1 MDNATFDK
9 GGCIQQP
16 WRLLYLSKELIL
28 RNVKIII
35 DFSRFCN
42 KNALLP
48 CLEFQDSNPKEECPQ
63 TDMYL
68 LVVKSSELNIY

>member
-1 MDNATFDK
+1 MDLALF
-9 GGCIQQP
+9 P
-16 WRLLYLSKELIL
+16 YRLPIRKYLSKELIL
-28 RNVKIII
+28 RNIKFII
-35 DFSRFCN
+35 DFSRCCN

-68 LVVKSSELNIY
+68 LVVKSSQLNIY